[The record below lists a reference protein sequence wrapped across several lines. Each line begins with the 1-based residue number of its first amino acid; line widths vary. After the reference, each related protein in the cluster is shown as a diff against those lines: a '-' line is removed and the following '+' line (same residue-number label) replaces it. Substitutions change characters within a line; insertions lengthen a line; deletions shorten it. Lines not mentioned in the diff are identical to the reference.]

1 MISLLFLIIIPILL
15 TLYYISAVLA
25 VRDLKD
31 TQTKEDDFNDSLRE
45 LEALKVTHTKTLVR
59 VDELEWGLVKN
70 AELKKEGRY
79 NKWNKGSGD
88 YCQSHNK

>member
-45 LEALKVTHTKTLVR
+45 LEALKVTRKKTLVR
-59 VDELEWGLVKN
+59 VDELE
-70 AELKKEGRY
+70 
-79 NKWNKGSGD
+79 
-88 YCQSHNK
+88 